1 LSNKANEECDENPT
15 TGDRTSRS
23 ELFNVT
29 HNASFSQ
36 IGSTK

>member
-1 LSNKANEECDENPT
+1 LSNEANEESDENPT
-15 TGDRTSRS
+15 AGDCTSRP